1 MANEDNNNL
10 KSDRFGN
17 GSVDRRTFLG
27 AASAGAVATTLAG
40 CLGGGGSDGLA
51 IGHLAPMSNPLG
63 IGSKRTVDMA
73 VEELNEDGGFNGE
86 EAEVITKDT
95 RTDPSEAQ
103 NVTEELIQQEDV
115 DLLIGTF
122 NSETTQSILDL
133 TAEFDVPFMIT
144 GSADP
149 GLITEYAGSDYE
161 QYKNVFRIG
170 PINSDF
176 QAESIA
182 DYCAHLND
190 RHGWNRVA
198 FLRDQADWTEPF
210 GDQIPD
216 LLSERDLEVVYQDA
230 LSIEGTDFGPVM
242 SDVNESNADFVL
254 RFFAHIDGGDMLTR
268 WHEGQYEF
276 GIEGV
281 HVPGMLPSYNG
292 PSAYNGA
299 ATYETTSQSGAAG
312 VAPITDRTQP
322 FVDDYASRYQ
332 DADSAPIRAP
342 MYMGFNTYDGVHV
355 FKEVVDSL
363 ETTNTRDNLD
373 DFVGEMLDVDF
384 TGVAGQVSFYG
395 EDSDYPHDVREERGE
410 DGTITNYPMTQW
422 VGPEEIE
429 CVYPD
434 QHRTADHQMPP
445 WMQ

>member
-1 MANEDNNNL
+1 M
-10 KSDRFGN
+10 G
-17 GSVDRRTFLG
+17 RRTFLG
-27 AASAGAVATTLAG
+27 AAGVGAATTALAG
-40 CLGGGGSDGLA
+40 CLSSGGGNDGLT

-103 NVTEELIQQEDV
+103 SVTEELIQQEDV

-133 TAEFDVPFMIT
+133 TAEFDVPLMIT
-144 GSADP
+144 GSAAP
-149 GLITEYAGSDYE
+149 SLITDSVGSDYE
-161 QYKNVFRIG
+161 KHKNVFRIG

-182 DYCAHLND
+182 DYCSYLND
-190 RHGWNRVA
+190 RHGWDQVA
-198 FLRDQADWTEPF
+198 FLRDQAEWTEPF

-216 LLSERDLEVVYQDA
+216 LLSERDLEIVYQDA

-268 WHEGQYEF
+268 WHEGQYDF

-281 HVPGMLPSYNG
+281 HVSGMLPSYN
-292 PSAYNGA
+292 ALYEGA

-312 VAPITDRTQP
+312 VAPITDHTQP
-322 FVDDYASRYQ
+322 FVEDYASRYQ
-332 DADSAPIRAP
+332 DAEDAPTQAP
-342 MYMGFNTYDGVHV
+342 MYMGFNTYDAVHI

-373 DFVGEMLDVDF
+373 DFVGEMLDVEF

-395 EDSDYPHDVREERGE
+395 EDSDYPHDVREDRGE
-410 DGTITNYPMTQW
+410 DGTIMNYPMTQW
-422 VGPEEIE
+422 VGPEEVE

>member
-1 MANEDNNNL
+1 MANEDNINRGT
-10 KSDRFGN
+10 DRTGKGFVG
-17 GSVDRRTFLG
+17 RRTFLG
-27 AASAGAVATTLAG
+27 AAGAGAVTTTLAG
-40 CLGGGGSDGLA
+40 CLGGGGSDGLT
-51 IGHLAPMSNPLG
+51 IGHLAPMSNSLG
-63 IGSKRTVDMA
+63 VGSKRTVDMA

-103 NVTEELIQQEDV
+103 SVTEELIQQDNV
-115 DLLIGTF
+115 NVLIGTF

-133 TAEFDVPFMIT
+133 TAEFDVPFIIT

-149 GLITEYAGSDYE
+149 GLVTDYAGSDYD
-161 QYKNVFRIG
+161 QYKNVFRVG

-182 DYCAHLND
+182 DYCAYLND

-198 FLRDQADWTEPF
+198 FLRDQADWTGPF

-216 LLSERDLEVVYQDA
+216 LLSERDIEIVYEDA

-242 SDVNESNADFVL
+242 SDVNESDPDFVL
-254 RFFAHIDGGDMLTR
+254 RFFAHIDGGDMLKR
-268 WHEGQYEF
+268 WHDGEYEF

-299 ATYETTSQSGAAG
+299 ATYETTAQSGAAG
-312 VAPITDRTQP
+312 VAPITDRTES
-322 FVDDYASRYQ
+322 FVEDYASRYQ
-332 DADSAPIRAP
+332 DADDPPIRAP
-342 MYMGFNTYDGVHV
+342 MYMGFNSYDGVYV
-355 FKEVVDSL
+355 FSEAVDSMG
-363 ETTNTRDNLD
+363 TTSTRDNLD
-373 DFVGEMLDVDF
+373 DFVSEMLDLDF
-384 TGVAGQVSFYG
+384 TGAAGQISFYG
-395 EDSDYPHDVREERGE
+395 EDSDYPHDVQEERGE
-410 DGTITNYPMTQW
+410 DGRISNYPMTQW
-422 VGPEEIE
+422 VGQEELE
-429 CVYPD
+429 CVYPERY
-434 QHRTADHQMPP
+434 RTAEHQMPP

>member
-1 MANEDNNNL
+1 MPNKDNNIL
-10 KSDRFGN
+10 GTGRSGKGRVG
-17 GSVDRRTFLG
+17 RRKFLG
-27 AASAGAVATTLAG
+27 AAGAGALTTTVAG
-40 CLGGGGSDGLA
+40 CLGGGGSDGLT
-51 IGHLAPMSNPLG
+51 IGHLAPMGNVLG
-63 IGSKRTVDMA
+63 VGSKRTAEMA

-86 EAEVITKDT
+86 EAELITKDT

-103 NVTEELIQQEDV
+103 SVTEELIQQENV
-115 DLLIGTF
+115 DLLVGTF

-133 TAEFDVPFMIT
+133 TSEFDVPFMIT
-144 GSADP
+144 GSAAP
-149 GLITEYAGSDYE
+149 SLITDSVGSDYE

-182 DYCAHLND
+182 DYCAYLNE
-190 RHGWNRVA
+190 RHDWSRVA
-198 FLRDQADWTEPF
+198 FLRDQAEWTTPF

-216 LLSERDLEVVYQDA
+216 LLSERGLELVYEDA

-242 SDVNESNADFVL
+242 SDINDSDADFVL

-268 WHEGQYEF
+268 WQEGQYEF

-281 HVPGMLPSYNG
+281 HVPGMHPSYNQLY
-292 PSAYNGA
+292 SGA

-312 VAPITDRTQP
+312 VTPITERTQP
-322 FVDDYASRYQ
+322 FVESYAERYQ
-332 DADSAPIRAP
+332 DAEDAPIQAP
-342 MYMGFNTYDGVHV
+342 MYMGFNTYDGISV
-355 FKEVVDSL
+355 FKEVVDAMG
-363 ETTNTRDNLD
+363 TTSTRDNLD

-395 EDSDYPHDVREERGE
+395 EGSEYPHDVQEERGG
-410 DGTITNYPMTQW
+410 DDTITNYPVTQW
-422 VGPEEIE
+422 VSETELE
-429 CVYPD
+429 CVYPE
-434 QHRTADHQMPP
+434 QHRTADHQMPT